1 MQGEGRPAGSGHTW
15 ACYKTVAAV
24 GASGMSAESKDNSKK
39 KTSAEARR
47 ARLEAELRANL
58 LKRKAQAKAKQP
70 PRDRNEGRQS

>member
-1 MQGEGRPAGSGHTW
+1 MSEEPKDKSGQ
-15 ACYKTVAAV
+15 K
-24 GASGMSAESKDNSKK
+24 AE
-39 KTSAEARR
+39 AEARK

>member
-1 MQGEGRPAGSGHTW
+1 MSEDPKDKSGQM
-15 ACYKTVAAV
+15 AKV
-24 GASGMSAESKDNSKK
+24 
-39 KTSAEARR
+39 EARK